1 MELKVMILDDEF
13 IILDG
18 LISFPW
24 AEYKC
29 NVVATAQNGLEGLEK
44 MKDNRPDIII
54 SDIKM
59 PGMNGL
65 DFAKEAKKIDEKVTI
80 IFISGYD
87 NFEFVQEAIRVGV
100 KDYLLKPVDYGNM
113 KQVIQKVT
121 DEIRANR
128 DEMDYFKEL
137 DEKYHRAIPELR
149 QKFASD
155 LLRGYLQD
163 QKDIAQIEASLGCVL
178 EKQIVVVGRV
188 HQINNICPQGVEPQ
202 LLHFSYSNIFEEV
215 FGTICRDVL
224 VEYDVMTMT
233 YNALLIFQRDRSD
246 FECTTLCE
254 SACLKLQKL
263 CSKYCHSRVIF
274 GISLLSEDKTTIYQ
288 NFRDAMIACDQGE
301 YLKEEAIIQFF
312 DIKDQYRKK
321 IQLSEGQ
328 MQKIICDIINQ
339 DNEKV
344 REDMERIFGA
354 EEIAIE
360 SAKLV
365 AMDIIMGCVKYPMT
379 CFVFDNDIRQ
389 EWNFAS
395 LLEGFGKIDRFQN
408 KDELT
413 NFMVKTFELLMIQ
426 NHNDGD

>member
-1 MELKVMILDDEF
+1 
-13 IILDG
+13 
-18 LISFPW
+18 
-24 AEYKC
+24 
-29 NVVATAQNGLEGLEK
+29 
-44 MKDNRPDIII
+44 
-54 SDIKM
+54 
-59 PGMNGL
+59 
-65 DFAKEAKKIDEKVTI
+65 
-80 IFISGYD
+80 
-87 NFEFVQEAIRVGV
+87 
-100 KDYLLKPVDYGNM
+100 
-113 KQVIQKVT
+113 
-121 DEIRANR
+121 
-128 DEMDYFKEL
+128 
-137 DEKYHRAIPELR
+137 
-149 QKFASD
+149 
-155 LLRGYLQD
+155 
-163 QKDIAQIEASLGCVL
+163 
-178 EKQIVVVGRV
+178 
-188 HQINNICPQGVEPQ
+188 
-202 LLHFSYSNIFEEV
+202 
-215 FGTICRDVL
+215 
-224 VEYDVMTMT
+224 
-233 YNALLIFQRDRSD
+233 
-246 FECTTLCE
+246 
-254 SACLKLQKL
+254 
-263 CSKYCHSRVIF
+263 
-274 GISLLSEDKTTIYQ
+274 
-288 NFRDAMIACDQGE
+288 MIACDQGE

-426 NHNDGD
+426 NHNDGDQRNHVIVDSIVEYIRIHYAEDLSLDDLSNQFHLSKTYIGRLLKTYVNKSFVEILTEQRLMIAELKIREGKYKEYEVAGQVGYNDFSYFIKVFKKKYGITPTEYKKSI